1 MAIKAVIFDIDGV
14 LADSREAVA
23 QNTITLLSEFGCDVP
38 APKVRGMST
47 AHSAES
53 VLIALV
59 PALSQD
65 RKLLKRML
73 ARLSGITRK
82 NLHLVKPTPLAK
94 EVPRLAKKYYLA
106 AASNRK
112 SSAIMVLEMFGI
124 ADRFTAIVTSADAP
138 AKPDPGMIKLALV
151 KLRVKPSEAVF
162 IGDNAEDMMAGVA
175 AGVRTLMV
183 DGVGEENCK
192 KILEELD

>member
-1 MAIKAVIFDIDGV
+1 MAIKAIIFDIDGV

-23 QNTITLLSEFGCDVP
+23 QNTITLLEEFGCGVP
-38 APKVRGMST
+38 AEKVRSMST

-59 PALSQD
+59 PSLSQD
-65 RKLLKRML
+65 RELLARML
-73 ARLSGITRK
+73 RRLSIITQK
-82 NLHLVKPTPLAK
+82 NLFIVKSTPLAK

-112 SSAIMVLEMFGI
+112 SSAIPVLEMLGI

-138 AKPDPGMIKLALV
+138 AKPDPGMIKLALA
-151 KLRVKPSEAVF
+151 KLRVKPSEAIF
-162 IGDNAEDMMAGVA
+162 IGDNEEDRMAGEA

-183 DGVGEENCK
+183 GGIGREDCE
-192 KILEELD
+192 KILKEIG